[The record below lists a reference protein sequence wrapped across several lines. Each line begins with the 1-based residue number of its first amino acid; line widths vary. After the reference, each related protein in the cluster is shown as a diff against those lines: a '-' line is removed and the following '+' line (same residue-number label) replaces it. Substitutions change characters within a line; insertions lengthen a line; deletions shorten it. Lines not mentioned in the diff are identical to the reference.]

1 MTEQFSTLSGWMIP
15 FTKAMDACQIDTTK
29 ALQVAGFE
37 SQFVS
42 DQESRIA
49 VGKFDKLLDYCNQ
62 QNGRQNFSILVA
74 KQFHP
79 GVFHALSYAMM
90 TSGTLKDALV
100 RLAKFKRV
108 VSNTCLLKMV
118 EDDADLIFDLNVFDY
133 HDTNR
138 KVLSRDVTETFLAT
152 MVQFSR
158 EVLGSDLI
166 LKKVK
171 FCFPKPNHSVQ
182 YLTDFFQCEVEY
194 NAQTSVLVF
203 DSYQASRPLL
213 GSNPE
218 ISQAHDKLLNDLIG
232 RVNKDDLT
240 HAVVNKI
247 YQSLSMGAPSQSDI
261 ANDLNLSLRNFQ
273 RKLNAQGTS
282 YKNILETTRKK
293 ITLDY
298 LDQKHLS
305 LSEISYLV
313 GFSNTSNFNRAFRR
327 WTNTS
332 PGEYRANL

>member
-15 FTKAMDACQIDTTK
+15 FTKAMEACQIDSTQ

-49 VGKFDKLLDYCNQ
+49 VGKFDKLLEYCNQ
-62 QNGRQNFSILVA
+62 QNGREDFSILVA
-74 KQFHP
+74 QYFHP

-90 TSGTLKDALV
+90 TSSTLKDAMVCLSQY
-100 RLAKFKRV
+100 KRV
-108 VSNTCLLKMV
+108 VSNTCRLDMV
-118 EDDADLIFDLNVFDY
+118 EEGPDLVFDLHVFDY

-138 KVLSRDVTETFLAT
+138 KVLSRSVNETFLAT

-158 EVLGSDLI
+158 EVLNSELI

-171 FCFPKPNHSVQ
+171 FCYPKPDCDIQ
-182 YLTDFFQCEVEY
+182 YLLDFFQCDVEY
-194 NAQTSVLVF
+194 NAPTSVLVF

-213 GSNPE
+213 GGNPE
-218 ISQAHDKLLNDLIG
+218 ISQAHEKLLNDLIG
-232 RVNKDDLT
+232 RVNKDDLA
-240 HAVVNKI
+240 HAIVNRI
-247 YQSLSMGAPSQSDI
+247 YETLPKGAPSQVDI
-261 ANDLNLSLRNFQ
+261 ANDLNLSLRNLQ

-282 YKNILETTRKK
+282 YKDILESTRKK
-293 ITLDY
+293 LTLDY

-313 GFSNTSNFNRAFRR
+313 GFSNTSNFNRAFKR
-327 WTNTS
+327 WTNKS
-332 PGEYRANL
+332 PGEYRAGQ

>member
-15 FTKAMDACQIDTTK
+15 FTKAMEACQIDSTQ

-49 VGKFDKLLDYCNQ
+49 VGKFDKLLEYCNQ
-62 QNGRQNFSILVA
+62 QNGREDFSILVA
-74 KQFHP
+74 QNFHP

-90 TSGTLKDALV
+90 TSSTLKDAMECLSQY
-100 RLAKFKRV
+100 KRV
-108 VSNTCLLKMV
+108 VSNTCRLDMV
-118 EDDADLIFDLNVFDY
+118 EEGPDLVFDLHVFDY

-138 KVLSRDVTETFLAT
+138 KVLSRSVTETFLAT

-158 EVLGSDLI
+158 EVLNSELI

-171 FCFPKPNHSVQ
+171 FCFPKPGCDIQ
-182 YLTDFFQCEVEY
+182 YLLDFFQCEVEY
-194 NAQTSVLVF
+194 NAATSVLVF

-213 GSNPE
+213 GGNPE
-218 ISQAHDKLLNDLIG
+218 ISQAHEKLLNDLIG

-240 HAVVNKI
+240 HAIVNRI
-247 YQSLSMGAPSQSDI
+247 YETLPKGAPSQMDI
-261 ANDLNLSLRNFQ
+261 ANDLNLSLRNLQ

-282 YKNILETTRKK
+282 YKDILEGTRKK
-293 ITLDY
+293 LTLDY

-313 GFSNTSNFNRAFRR
+313 GFSNTSNFNRAFKR
-327 WTNTS
+327 WTNKS
-332 PGEYRANL
+332 PGEYRTG

>member
-15 FTKAMDACQIDTTK
+15 FTKAMEACQIDSTQ

-49 VGKFDKLLDYCNQ
+49 VGKFDKLLEYCNQ
-62 QNGRQNFSILVA
+62 QNGREDFSILVA
-74 KQFHP
+74 KNFHP

-90 TSGTLKDALV
+90 TSSTLKDAMECLSQY
-100 RLAKFKRV
+100 KRV
-108 VSNTCLLKMV
+108 VSNTCRLDMV
-118 EDDADLIFDLNVFDY
+118 EEGPDLVFDLHVFDY

-138 KVLSRDVTETFLAT
+138 KVLSRSVTETFLAT

-158 EVLGSDLI
+158 EVLNSELI

-171 FCFPKPNHSVQ
+171 FCFPKPGCDIQ
-182 YLTDFFQCEVEY
+182 YLLDFFQCEVEY
-194 NAQTSVLVF
+194 NAATSVLVF

-213 GSNPE
+213 GGNPE
-218 ISQAHDKLLNDLIG
+218 ISQAHEKLLNDLIG

-240 HAVVNKI
+240 HAIVNRI
-247 YQSLSMGAPSQSDI
+247 YETLPKGAPSQVDI
-261 ANDLNLSLRNFQ
+261 ANDLNLSLRNLQ

-282 YKNILETTRKK
+282 YKDILEGTRKK
-293 ITLDY
+293 LTLDY

-313 GFSNTSNFNRAFRR
+313 GFSNTSNFNRAFKR
-327 WTNTS
+327 WTNKS
-332 PGEYRANL
+332 PGEYRTG

>member
-15 FTKAMDACQIDTTK
+15 FTKAMEACQIDSTQ

-49 VGKFDKLLDYCNQ
+49 VGKFDKLLEYCNQ
-62 QNGRQNFSILVA
+62 QNGREDFSILVA
-74 KQFHP
+74 QNFHP

-90 TSGTLKDALV
+90 TSSTLKDAMECLSQY
-100 RLAKFKRV
+100 KRV
-108 VSNTCLLKMV
+108 VSNTCRLDMV
-118 EDDADLIFDLNVFDY
+118 EEGPDLVFDLHVFDY

-138 KVLSRDVTETFLAT
+138 KVLSRSVTETFLAT

-158 EVLGSDLI
+158 EVLNSELI

-171 FCFPKPNHSVQ
+171 FCFPKPGCDIQ
-182 YLTDFFQCEVEY
+182 YLLDFFQCEVEY
-194 NAQTSVLVF
+194 NAATSVLVF

-213 GSNPE
+213 GGNPE
-218 ISQAHDKLLNDLIG
+218 ISQAHEKLLNDLIG

-240 HAVVNKI
+240 HAIVNRI
-247 YQSLSMGAPSQSDI
+247 YETLPKGAPSQVDI
-261 ANDLNLSLRNFQ
+261 ANDLNLSLRNLQ

-282 YKNILETTRKK
+282 YKDILEGTRKK
-293 ITLDY
+293 LTLDY

-313 GFSNTSNFNRAFRR
+313 GFSNTSNFNRAFKR
-327 WTNTS
+327 WTNKS
-332 PGEYRANL
+332 PGEYRTG